1 MDYRPKIFDY
11 LIVGQGIAGTLLA
24 HFLLKAGK
32 KVAIIDNPKQQ
43 AASKVAAGI
52 INPVTGR
59 RIVKSWRIDDLL
71 PFAVE
76 TYREI
81 EAQFGVNIFTQ
92 KNILRSFDTNKQFQ
106 DWSVKSGR
114 EDMRDYISDEC
125 EVSDLKGII
134 KPKFAWGEVHSSGR
148 TDLALLTS
156 VYRDFFIENNIFFAE
171 KFDYDKIEF
180 GDNELVY
187 KEIKTSKIIFCEGW
201 HSRSNPYFKD
211 LPHEAAKGES
221 LTIRIPD
228 IRLNN
233 IIKSGLFI
241 VPIGDEKYW
250 VGSTYEWDDLN
261 DTPTEAAR
269 NNLIER
275 LEKSIETP
283 YEILEH
289 HAAVRPVFK
298 NRRPIIGLHTEHPTL
313 GIFNGLGT
321 KGASI
326 APFWAAH
333 FCKHLCEGERLDG
346 EVNVRLI
353 VY

>member
-1 MDYRPKIFDY
+1 MNDELKTIDY
-11 LIVGQGIAGTLLA
+11 LIVGQGVAGTLLA

-32 KVAIIDNPKQQ
+32 TIAVIDAPDQQ
-43 AASKVAAGI
+43 AASNVAAGI

-59 RIVKSWRIDDLL
+59 RIVKSWRIDELL

-81 EAQFGVNIFTQ
+81 EAQFGVEIFIQ

-106 DWSVKSGR
+106 DWSIKSGR
-114 EDMRDYISDEC
+114 EDMRDHITDEC
-125 EVSDLKGII
+125 DTTNLNDII
-134 KPKFAWGEVHSSGR
+134 KTKFAWGEIQTSGR
-148 TDLALLTS
+148 TDLALLTNI
-156 VYRDFFIENNIFFAE
+156 YRNFFIENNIFFEE
-171 KFDYDKIEF
+171 KFDYNKIEF
-180 GDNELVY
+180 CDNELIY
-187 KEIKTSKIIFCEGW
+187 NKIKTTKIIFCEGW
-201 HSRSNPYFKD
+201 RSSFNPYFND
-211 LPHEAAKGES
+211 LPHEAAKGE
-221 LTIRIPD
+221 LLIIRIPD
-228 IRLNN
+228 VQLNKM
-233 IIKSGLFI
+233 IKSGVFV

-250 VGSTYEWDDLN
+250 VGSTYEWYDLN

-269 NNLIER
+269 TDLVTR
-275 LEKSIETP
+275 LQKILEVP

-298 NRRPIIGLHTEHPTL
+298 HRRPVIGLHSERPRL

-333 FCKHLCEGERLDG
+333 FCRHLSEGTPLDE
-346 EVNVRLI
+346 EVDVQVLMS
-353 VY
+353 